1 MKLVLGLGLRHMNE
15 LKEYAIKFRSDT
27 HFWCTE
33 ITKKQTNIQNH
44 ELYINHITT
53 FVNRWDFQT
62 NEVRPFC
69 RKLKLLSS

>member
-15 LKEYAIKFRSDT
+15 LKGYAIKVQSDE
-27 HFWCTE
+27 HFDAL
-33 ITKKQTNIQNH
+33 KLLRMNIQNH
-44 ELYINHITT
+44 ELSINHITT

-62 NEVRPFC
+62 NEVRPVC